1 MTDLEEAMRQP
12 LEDPLAK
19 WRREADEQ
27 EERFAKERRRRERN
41 AEPAPINWDLRI
53 SQAIADER
61 ELQRELLA
69 HVIVEMDERR
79 ENAVADAVRP
89 LLGELAQLK
98 ASIAEQR
105 VKICELQLSDGKLRE
120 QLAGDH
126 SKVLDLPNVLRQRGL
141 N

>member
-1 MTDLEEAMRQP
+1 MRQP
-12 LEDPLAK
+12 LEDPLTK
-19 WRREADEQ
+19 WKREADEQ
-27 EERFAKERRRRERN
+27 EARFAKERAKRARS

-53 SQAIADER
+53 AEAIADER

-69 HVIVEMDERR
+69 HVIVELDERR

-98 ASIAEQR
+98 AAIAEQR
-105 VKICELQLSDGKLRE
+105 VKICELELSDGKLRE

-126 SKVLDLPNVLRQRGL
+126 SKVLDLPALPLRSTRA